1 MIGGIDLATEYRI
14 NMKRYNGTDYDIMYP
29 RTLIEQVTDGQ
40 KQIIVDTVSLG
51 TSWTGTGPYT
61 QVVTVAEAD
70 ADSKVDLQPDAT
82 IIQKLIDAGT
92 TALYIV
98 NDNGVFSAVAI
109 GSAPTESLTIQCT
122 ITKTAAPPPPPVIS
136 SVLNENSW
144 NTIKWASKHNVGQN
158 YWAVGDCKQIT
169 MNGKVSDGLTLTNYS
184 AWVYIIGFNHN
195 AEKEGNGITFQGF
208 KVADKGKDVCLVD
221 SGYNSSK
228 TSGTWFNM
236 NNADTNAGGWQAS
249 LMRENV
255 MPLIKAAFPADLKAV
270 IKPSTIFTTQG
281 SGNDAC
287 TATEDEV
294 FLLAEYE
301 VFGVRSWAS
310 TQEPSY
316 LKQYSYYSAGNIKK
330 KYKHNATTTRAYWW
344 ERSPASEHSDGFC
357 YVDIDG
363 TANGYPA
370 TNSHGVSPA
379 FKV

>member
-1 MIGGIDLATEYRI
+1 MATEYRI

-40 KQIIVDTVSLG
+40 KQIIVDTVYIG

-109 GSAPTESLTIQCT
+109 GSAPTESLTVQCT
-122 ITKTAAPPPPPVIS
+122 ITKTAASPPPPVIS

-144 NTIKWASKHNVGQN
+144 DTIKWASKHNVGQN
-158 YWAVGDCKQIT
+158 YWSVGDCKEVT
-169 MNGKVSDGLTLTNYS
+169 MSGKVSDGLTLTNYT

-195 AEKEGNGITFQGF
+195 SEKEGNGIAFQGF
-208 KVADKGKDVCLVD
+208 KVTDKGKPVCLTD
-221 SGYNSSK
+221 SGYGSTQ

-236 NNADTNAGGWQAS
+236 NNTNTNSGGWQAS
-249 LMRENV
+249 LMRKNV
-255 MPLIKAAFPADLKAV
+255 MPLIKAAFPADLQAV
-270 IKPSTIFTTQG
+270 IKPSTIFTAPDT
-281 SGNDAC
+281 GNIAL
-287 TATEDEV
+287 TATQDDV

-301 VFGVRSWAS
+301 VFGTRKYAS
-310 TQEPSY
+310 TQEQNY
-316 LKQYSYYSAGNIKK
+316 LKQYSYYSAGNSKFK
-330 KYKHNATTTRAYWW
+330 SPHNDTNATTAHWW
-344 ERSPASEHSDGFC
+344 ERSPNSGSAAFC
-357 YVDIDG
+357 LVNYYG
-363 TANGYPA
+363 NAHFRYAAG
-370 TNSHGVSPA
+370 SFGVSPA